1 MAHEIRNPLASLKGH
16 AQLLAERLRD
26 GNDSER
32 RKADRVVHEAERLE
46 ALTTDLLDFVRSGP
60 IDVQP
65 ADPKALVSACVDE
78 VGADAFSLD
87 VEAAPTTW
95 PFDPARMRQALTN
108 VLRNAQQATAAGT
121 RPEVA
126 VREHDG
132 RLEITVRDFG
142 RRHPRRRRAEDLH
155 AVLHDAHHRDGPRTC
170 RGAARDA
177 DARRDDH
184 RREPSGRR
192 GAVPPHAPARLTRT
206 MARILVADDEQ
217 GLREFVAEAL
227 EDDGHAVV
235 AVADGQEAAR
245 CISQESFDLLIT
257 DLRMPELDGLGVLRH
272 ARAEQP
278 EMEVILLTAHGSV
291 ESAVEAMKLGAFDYL
306 EKPISSPRELRLLA
320 ARALER
326 RALLADRDR
335 AAREAPPLPPLSYG
349 DPAMEPVVEALR
361 KVASTNASVLLT
373 GESGTGK
380 EVAARTLHAW
390 SARSNGPFVAV
401 NCAALPETLLES
413 ELFGHEK
420 GAFTGATAARRGR
433 IELADGGT
441 FFLDEIGEM
450 KPEVQAKLLRVI
462 QDRRFERLGGTRT
475 IESDVRWVAA
485 TNRDPAELRASG
497 ALREDL
503 YHRLAVFPIHLPPLR
518 ERPRDILPL
527 ADNLLRRIGPQM
539 GRAHLTLDDEAKR
552 LIQYAE
558 WPGNV
563 RELANA
569 LERAA
574 ILCDRI
580 ADPGQR
586 PAVAEWDRNGP
597 ASVGVGGRG
606 RRSSRAGDPGTRC
619 HRRRAGRHRRQPP
632 RGGRAARHWTADA
645 LRQVEAV
652 SDGGRRVKREG

>member
-1 MAHEIRNPLASLKGH
+1 
-16 AQLLAERLRD
+16 
-26 GNDSER
+26 
-32 RKADRVVHEAERLE
+32 
-46 ALTTDLLDFVRSGP
+46 
-60 IDVQP
+60 
-65 ADPKALVSACVDE
+65 
-78 VGADAFSLD
+78 
-87 VEAAPTTW
+87 
-95 PFDPARMRQALTN
+95 
-108 VLRNAQQATAAGT
+108 
-121 RPEVA
+121 
-126 VREHDG
+126 
-132 RLEITVRDFG
+132 
-142 RRHPRRRRAEDLH
+142 
-155 AVLHDAHHRDGPRTC
+155 
-170 RGAARDA
+170 
-177 DARRDDH
+177 
-184 RREPSGRR
+184 
-192 GAVPPHAPARLTRT
+192 

-227 EDDGHAVV
+227 EDDGHTVV

-245 CISQESFDLLIT
+245 RISQESFDLLIT
-257 DLRMPELDGLGVLRH
+257 DLRMPKLDGLAVLRH

-306 EKPISSPRELRLLA
+306 EKPVSSPRELRLLA

-326 RALLADRDR
+326 RTLLAARDR
-335 AAREAPPLPPLSYG
+335 AAREAEPLPPLSYG

-361 KVASTNASVLLT
+361 KVAPTNASVLLI

-390 SARSNGPFVAV
+390 SARASGPFVAV

-420 GAFTGATAARRGR
+420 GAFTGATVSRRGR

-462 QDRRFERLGGTRT
+462 QDRRFERVGGTRT

-485 TNRDPAELRASG
+485 TNRDPGELRATG

-527 ADNLLRRIGPQM
+527 AENLLRRIGPQV
-539 GRAHLTLDDEAKR
+539 GRAQLTLGDDAQQ

-574 ILCDRI
+574 ILSGSPVI
-580 ADPGQR
+580 
-586 PAVAEWDRNGP
+586 
-597 ASVGVGGRG
+597 
-606 RRSSRAGDPGTRC
+606 
-619 HRRRAGRHRRQPP
+619 
-632 RGGRAARHWTADA
+632 RAADLQSPNEPRVIRPVHAAGAGASPRALATMERDA
-645 LRQVEAV
+645 IAAALAATRGNRREAAERLGIGLRTLY
-652 SDGGRRVKREG
+652 DKLKRYRLDEERE